1 MEGERQQLA
10 NLPTVVARAGTPQQ
24 DSRSLPSLGERFLD
38 HRGPKATHRAPV
50 NVLPASPPRG
60 PAHESPRC
68 ILEEA
73 QCHNPREPATVGA
86 GIIVLNRAW
95 GCGPP
100 CASDLKDS
108 TSRYGRPC
116 TAEFRPLRP
125 WSMSARGLG
134 CQPFWSAELCSSRSS
149 GILRTRILPG
159 APQSDRPAPTVTRLT
174 SGEGGLSRHRYTS
187 RGVLLGPVDEA

>member
-38 HRGPKATHRAPV
+38 HGGPKATHRAPV

-73 QCHNPREPATVGA
+73 QYHNRREPLQPALSGCWCEMKIA
-86 GIIVLNRAW
+86 GCR
-95 GCGPP
+95 
-100 CASDLKDS
+100 
-108 TSRYGRPC
+108 TGR
-116 TAEFRPLRP
+116 
-125 WSMSARGLG
+125 
-134 CQPFWSAELCSSRSS
+134 
-149 GILRTRILPG
+149 
-159 APQSDRPAPTVTRLT
+159 
-174 SGEGGLSRHRYTS
+174 
-187 RGVLLGPVDEA
+187 